1 MFAALPPPP
10 PPEPVVHLDAPLFAS
25 DRSRGRGV
33 RLRWTGVGAARYTLE
48 VRRNSNVG
56 TRWRTV
62 VGSTTRR
69 SAVFPGRLGLT
80 YLFRLRARD
89 AVGRLSE
96 YAYGLTT
103 VPRDDRSEFLS
114 FGPGWRRVEQKRA
127 WGGSITRATRRG
139 REAGVVFGG
148 SRVALIARRTPRG
161 ATLLVTVDD
170 RRKLVRLRG
179 RDRFRRV
186 VFRSIE
192 MDPGMH
198 RLHVETATRGVA
210 DLDAVAVEKGP
221 SAPD

>member
-1 MFAALPPPP
+1 MFAALPPP
-10 PPEPVVHLDAPLFAS
+10 EPIVHLDAPAFAS
-25 DRSRGRGV
+25 DRSLGRGI
-33 RLRWTGVGAARYTLE
+33 RLRWTAVGAARYTLE

-62 VGSTTRR
+62 VGSTTRK

-89 AVGRLSE
+89 AAGRLSE

-103 VPRDDRSEFLS
+103 VPRDDRSELIH
-114 FGPGWRRVEQKRA
+114 FGPGWRRVQRKRA
-127 WGGSITRATRRG
+127 WGRSLRRATCAG
-139 REAGVVFGG
+139 RVASTAFRG

-161 ATLLVTVDD
+161 ATLVVTVDG

-186 VFRSIE
+186 VFRSLE
-192 MDPGMH
+192 LDPG
-198 RLHVETATRGVA
+198 LHSLRVKTATRGIA

-221 SAPD
+221 SAPG